1 MKKYRLFLL
10 NFAMASFIS
19 LTGFQ
24 KPSVNHIPLKE
35 KQSAS
40 INKKAVQFKS
50 KKSLVKQ
57 REKVKYFV
65 AAANNSASED
75 VEFQKLL
82 DLSIP
87 FNTSE
92 NAWLKAE
99 QYKIA
104 QKESSTIFIKG
115 KKKSQPIHLD
125 GKMLMSQEPE
135 VDKQKSVDG
144 AGIVITLK
152 R

>member
-1 MKKYRLFLL
+1 MKNYRLFLL

-24 KPSVNHIPLKE
+24 KPSVNHAPLKE
-35 KQSAS
+35 KQIAS
-40 INKKAVQFKS
+40 LNVKAVQFKS

-57 REKVKYFV
+57 SGKDKHFV
-65 AAANNSASED
+65 AAANNTPDED
-75 VEFQKLL
+75 AEFQKML

-87 FNTSE
+87 FNASE
-92 NAWLKAE
+92 NAWLKTE
-99 QYKIA
+99 QNKIA
-104 QKESSTIFIKG
+104 QKESSTIFING

-135 VDKQKSVDG
+135 VDKQKSLDG
-144 AGIVITLK
+144 AGIVIILK